1 MEKVLKKGLCLIAIY
16 VIAIVLVFLMSER
29 ITRLDRSTNLD
40 FNGGLRNTN
49 GSVSVALEK

>member
-29 ITRLDRSTNLD
+29 ITRLDRGTGQD
-40 FNGGLRNTN
+40 FRNTN
-49 GSVSVALEK
+49 GSVSVTLEK